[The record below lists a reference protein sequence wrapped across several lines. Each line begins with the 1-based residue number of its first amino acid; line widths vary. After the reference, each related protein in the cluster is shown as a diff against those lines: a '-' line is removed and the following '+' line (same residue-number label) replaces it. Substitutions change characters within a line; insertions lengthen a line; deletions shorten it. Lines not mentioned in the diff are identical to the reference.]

1 MRHVVPEL
9 VPDAFLVLGVGAP
22 VVDHH
27 VAHRP
32 ASAAQLVGDN
42 PSLPEEVAAAVAGPC
57 YRRQL
62 QAPPGAGGSSPYPT
76 PRGLSPDARLE
87 ERYVEMHQLV
97 KCAILGVQLVELSR
111 HVALRRDR
119 LAGRRQPRVRDANVL
134 RARRVLA
141 QASGQVRSGQ
151 VRSVQGG
158 AARSGRAG
166 QPSRGWAGLAP
177 RGDWLA
183 RGGLLAGDAS
193 PVGPGCTL

>member
-1 MRHVVPEL
+1 
-9 VPDAFLVLGVGAP
+9 
-22 VVDHH
+22 
-27 VAHRP
+27 
-32 ASAAQLVGDN
+32 
-42 PSLPEEVAAAVAGPC
+42 
-57 YRRQL
+57 
-62 QAPPGAGGSSPYPT
+62 
-76 PRGLSPDARLE
+76 
-87 ERYVEMHQLV
+87 MHQLV